1 MTGSGPQTSLIPM
14 VIRLFAAAL
23 ALIAV
28 PAFAAD
34 PIQDAADYAANE
46 NVRDKIVM
54 RTLDLT
60 AQIPAPPWTEMS
72 KIASTT
78 ETERQ
83 RHLSDRGTDVFLNA
97 YVPKGQDFENWEEI
111 YAVKAE
117 APLSGNAQ
125 AHRDRVAKAYRAACL
140 NAILAPVQTKENRQ
154 VFILFCPS
162 YNDAPDRGE
171 YTVMVYTKKADTLVE
186 VFYSKRVPAF
196 DINDRASLPSTK
208 DELRALVQYLSQ
220 ASVSKREG
228 A

>member
-1 MTGSGPQTSLIPM
+1 MLT
-14 VIRLFAAAL
+14 RLLVAAL
-23 ALIAV
+23 ALTAL

-34 PIQDAADYAANE
+34 PMRDAAEYAAGDTA
-46 NVRDKIVM
+46 RDKIVM

-60 AQIPAPPWTEMS
+60 TQIPAPPWTELS
-72 KIASTT
+72 KLAATS

-111 YAVKAE
+111 YAIKAE

-125 AHRDRVAKAYRAACL
+125 AHRDKVAKAYRAACL
-140 NAILAPVQTKENRQ
+140 NAILAPVQTKEDRQ

-162 YNDAPDRGE
+162 YNDRPEQGE

-196 DINDRASLPSTK
+196 DINDRASLPSSK
-208 DELRALVQYLSQ
+208 DELRALVRHLSQ
-220 ASVSKREG
+220 ASVRKREG